1 MDEWFWT
8 IGLGPALARL
18 QGTGP
23 SGSAPPVVAD
33 EIPTKIGFRTVGPL
47 GQALTD
53 PGPTAPGLRNVIEA
67 TFAPDGQQIAYT
79 FSRPGPSPVRGIGV
93 VRADGTDAH
102 DILSGKLPSSPADR
116 VAGTRAPALGPD
128 VGHPGPAAHHGGA
141 A

>member
-8 IGLGPALARL
+8 IGLGPAFSRVHERHDLEV
-18 QGTGP
+18 
-23 SGSAPPVVAD
+23 APEDV
-33 EIPTKIGFRTVGPL
+33 PTKIGFRTVGPL

-53 PGPTAPGLRNVIEA
+53 PRPTAPGLRNVIEA

-102 DILSGKLPSSPADR
+102 DILTGSSIVPR
-116 VAGTRAPALGPD
+116 RIGGGTR
-128 VGHPGPAAHHGGA
+128 PGLLCSRSPRC
-141 A
+141 